1 MTEPRHAGQ
10 RPAVLAQPV
19 EAALARD
26 PADLAVPRPAG
37 APEPEREPAADG
49 VHLPVRVVLRGGLVT
64 VVAVVLLVVLV
75 PRVSGTTWSAIGGVL
90 AGLSALQVAGL
101 LALWVLGLYAQ
112 SFVLTAALPGLTH
125 RRALLLNLTG
135 SAVSNTVPLGGALG
149 VGINYMM
156 VRHWGFSRAGFAV
169 FTVLTNV
176 WDVSAKLCLPAVA
189 IVVLVL
195 AGEVSDPTLVAVAG
209 TAVAVLVLIVATV
222 AAALHS
228 RRVAGRAARVVER
241 MLNGLLRLARSG
253 RRVAAEQ
260 PLLAARERSQTV
272 VRAAWPQLTW
282 GIAAYVAMLFAL
294 LWCCLF
300 VLGSTLGPAAVFAGF
315 ALERTLTL
323 LVVTPAGAGLAETGA
338 VALFVALGGEPATV
352 AAAVLLYR
360 GLILGMEVPVG
371 ASALAG
377 WLALRRRARAPV
389 AGRPAASPR

>member
-1 MTEPRHAGQ
+1 
-10 RPAVLAQPV
+10 
-19 EAALARD
+19 
-26 PADLAVPRPAG
+26 
-37 APEPEREPAADG
+37 
-49 VHLPVRVVLRGGLVT
+49 
-64 VVAVVLLVVLV
+64 
-75 PRVSGTTWSAIGGVL
+75 
-90 AGLSALQVAGL
+90 
-101 LALWVLGLYAQ
+101 
-112 SFVLTAALPGLTH
+112 
-125 RRALLLNLTG
+125 
-135 SAVSNTVPLGGALG
+135 
-149 VGINYMM
+149 
-156 VRHWGFSRAGFAV
+156 
-169 FTVLTNV
+169 
-176 WDVSAKLCLPAVA
+176 
-189 IVVLVL
+189 
-195 AGEVSDPTLVAVAG
+195 
-209 TAVAVLVLIVATV
+209 
-222 AAALHS
+222 
-228 RRVAGRAARVVER
+228 